1 MRGLRFRGPR
11 KPAGQPEGA
20 VVAPWWSLAL
30 IPVGTALV
38 VVAATSLPARLA
50 TRIRTAD
57 ALRYE

>member
-1 MRGLRFRGPR
+1 MAPRSSTGDSEEHRQIGLL
-11 KPAGQPEGA
+11 KP
-20 VVAPWWSLAL
+20 

-50 TRIRTAD
+50 TRIHKVD